1 MSDDEE
7 IPSDEASGYESEGGD
22 EELSDEGASEGN
34 GSSKGVDN
42 RTRARNVKDQLIVWD
57 LLLNARIKLQKLL
70 VTSNKMP
77 QCDVWPSI
85 DVNCDPKLSQAR
97 ERASDECARLT
108 SALDQ
113 LRATLAQQSRIL
125 PSLSDDK
132 NSESKNERDDNKKKS
147 RHSVKGSRDSSD
159 NAVSSGHTDRHE
171 ELIDVSKKIMDSW
184 FQKTKYATRAGR
196 IDPRQL
202 EDDASIVTVIEQI
215 LSNKDRL
222 LRKTQLKRSEYEILG
237 KKVAEDESA
246 AQSLVESKKEDPID
260 PEIFDDDDFYRQLL
274 RQLIESKTSADSL
287 DPVTLSR
294 RWLEVQKLR
303 SKMKKKIDTK
313 ASKGRKIRYQVHNPL
328 ISFMAPVDDCT
339 YENNAIDALF
349 ASLFGKLK
357 YNQA

>member
-7 IPSDEASGYESEGGD
+7 IPSDEASGYGSEGG
-22 EELSDEGASEGN
+22 EEESSDEDGSEGE
-34 GSSKGVDN
+34 SSKGVDN
-42 RTRARNVKDQLIVWD
+42 QTRAKGVKDQLILWD
-57 LLLNARIKLQKLL
+57 LLLNARIKLQKIL

-77 QCDVWPSI
+77 QCDIWPSI
-85 DVNCDPKLSQAR
+85 DVNSNPKLSQAR
-97 ERASDECARLT
+97 ERASNECTRLT

-113 LRATLAQQSRIL
+113 LRATLAQQSKIL
-125 PSLSDDK
+125 PSTSSDK
-132 NSESKNERDDNKKKS
+132 NSESKDESANDKKKN
-147 RHSVKGSRDSSD
+147 RHSVKGSLETSDTTPRDQ
-159 NAVSSGHTDRHE
+159 HE
-171 ELIDVSKKIMDSW
+171 ELISVSKKIMDSW

-202 EDDASIVTVIEQI
+202 EDDASIVTIIEQI

-237 KKVAEDESA
+237 KKVVEDESA
-246 AQSLVESKKEDPID
+246 AHSLVESKKEDPID

-287 DPVTLSR
+287 DPLTLSR

-339 YENNAIDALF
+339 YEDNARDALF